1 MKKALSIMAAITV
14 LLACV
19 CITTAKPKYN
29 RFDDKALGTN
39 TSASATINIVGYVD
53 TVYVSVSDGI
63 STGTVSV
70 AYVPHVGTGIV
81 SVATGTVTREK
92 VWRPVV
98 ALTSV
103 TGTNHTAYFGQFPL
117 VGETLTFSVS
127 GSPTGVT
134 WKCLVV
140 TEDGK

>member
-1 MKKALSIMAAITV
+1 MKRLNKYLISLAAF
-14 LLACV
+14 LAVICFA
-19 CITTAKPKYN
+19 TAQPDAQ
-29 RFDDKALGTN
+29 RFAPMALGTN
-39 TSASATINIVGYVD
+39 TSGSATLTLRGYVD
-53 TVYVSVSDGI
+53 TIYVSVSDYT
-63 STGTVSV
+63 STGTVAI
-70 AYVPHVGTGIV
+70 AYAPSVGTTSV
-81 SVATGTVTREK
+81 SVATGSCVGQK

-103 TGTNHTAYFGQFPL
+103 TGTNHTADFGQFPL